1 MFKKIINALFRR
13 KAEVI
18 DPPQTP
24 SQTQR
29 FIAAELEALRLNRLE
44 NALRTVG
51 KSAPPV
57 PARVPKIPAKVQRVR
72 IDTYNHPALLEV
84 TSAADQSDDQ
94 NQPARGSNED

>member
-1 MFKKIINALFRR
+1 MFKKIINSLFRR

-18 DPPQTP
+18 DPPRAP

-51 KSAPPV
+51 KSAPPLPV
-57 PARVPKIPAKVQRVR
+57 RRPKIPAEVQRVR
-72 IDTYNHPALLEV
+72 IDTYNHPALLDV
-84 TSAADQSDDQ
+84 TSAADQSDEQ